1 MNIILKEDDITD
13 IDKLDDYNND
23 YLKMYSDFVPFVTK
37 DNYMDIFKIYITMIL
52 YILQAFLLYTI
63 KIGYVN

>member
-23 YLKMYSDFVPFVTK
+23 FLKMYPDFVPFVTP
-37 DNYMDIFKIYITMIL
+37 DNYK
-52 YILQAFLLYTI
+52 
-63 KIGYVN
+63 